1 MKAFHVLGIATVVAV
16 GSWVCWSTR
25 SELPGREVKVKGG
38 RTTID
43 FLPGTLK
50 KDRLTVEFSK
60 ELPKDDCV
68 SCSLPGFAIRDADL
82 RFRIDNGRLAG
93 FEGGKISHRGSFQ
106 LVGGKK
112 SVAADEMT
120 IRPDK
125 SENGGLALTVD
136 SPEGSFVAFELRRPR
151 SLHRKGSRQL
161 VLQDMD
167 VVISDELADVLG
179 DDELAGSTVGSVT
192 LYAESEGAEDLELA
206 EDAPPAAGLDVSLSA
221 MGLLAVASNPTAK
234 VGTYPNGRTG
244 LTMSTTSCNVGTVN
258 IPWNA
263 PMQTTHPVIAL
274 NLYRVRNGQFEQVG
288 WSWLKHGFLAT
299 NSNGCGT
306 CQNPG
311 TGSLLG
317 LNCSDTY
324 GTGNNGDRT
333 YLGGR
338 DEFNPFTGVWTCTNS
353 WFSNYQND
361 CTRRN
366 PGQVTLD
373 AVDHRLDCLDSDLG
387 NANSQYLY
395 EAYYLTAN
403 DINTY
408 NNIGSR
414 DATFAWNGTSWT
426 ISTTTAMVQGPAINR
441 WGEMRSTAQPQTEGD
456 VIVAVQTTSLG
467 GGMYHYE
474 FAVYNHTLDR
484 QVREFSVPMPYGAT
498 VQNIGFRD
506 VDRDANNQWT
516 ATQNAHSLVW
526 TSPTFGSANPN
537 PLKYASVFNFRFDAN
552 VEPASSSATM
562 ALYKPGVLQSLAA
575 ATKGPLFLDP
585 PASFSVINGS
595 QRSGNLQSL
604 TDADADRLVLGPID
618 SGARGGSG
626 ISTSSFAPAGTINQ
640 ITLGIRSSNT
650 LDTGGGAVQTVEA
663 YNWNTSAYE
672 LLDTRPTTVG
682 DSTTI
687 LKVTTNAS
695 RFVNGSTREVNLR
708 IMHAAVAGS
717 VSNRWTMA
725 FDQIGTHFN

>member
-1 MKAFHVLGIATVVAV
+1 MKAFHVLGIAAAVAV
-16 GSWVCWSTR
+16 GTWACWSTR
-25 SELPGREVKVKGG
+25 TELPGREVRVKGG

-60 ELPKDDCV
+60 ELPKDDCA
-68 SCSLPGFAIRDADL
+68 SCALPGFAIRDADL
-82 RFRIDNGRLAG
+82 RFRVEKGRLAG
-93 FEGGKISHRGSFQ
+93 FEGGKISHHGSFQ

-125 SENGGLALTVD
+125 SAKGGLALSVD
-136 SPEGSFVAFELRRPR
+136 SSEGSFVAFELRKPR
-151 SLHRKGSRQL
+151 SLHRKGKRQL

-179 DDELAGSTVGSVT
+179 DEALAGSTVGSVT

-206 EDAPPAAGLDVSLSA
+206 EDAPPPMAGLDVSLSA
-221 MGLLAVASNPTAK
+221 MGSLAVATNPTAK

-317 LNCSDTY
+317 INCSDTY

-366 PGQVTLD
+366 PGAVTID

-387 NANSQYLY
+387 NANSQYIY

-403 DINTY
+403 DVNTY

-414 DATFAWNGTSWT
+414 DATFSWNGSSWT
-426 ISTTTAMVQGPAINR
+426 ITTTTAMVQGPAINR

-467 GGMYHYE
+467 GGMWHYE

-484 QVREFSVPMPYGAT
+484 QVREFSVPMPYGAN

-506 VDRDANNQWT
+506 IDRDANNQWT
-516 ATQNAHSLVW
+516 ATQNPHSLVW

-537 PLKYASVFNFRFDAN
+537 PLKYGSVFNFRFDAD
-552 VEPASSSATM
+552 VEPASALATM
-562 ALYKPGVLQSLAA
+562 NLYKPGVLQSLTA

-585 PASFSVINGS
+585 PASYSVINGTV
-595 QRSGNLQSL
+595 RSGNLQSL
-604 TDADADRLVLGPID
+604 ADVDADRLVLGPED
-618 SGARGGSG
+618 SGSRSGTG
-626 ISTSSFAPAGTINQ
+626 ISGSFFAPAGTTNT
-640 ITLGIRSSNT
+640 ITLGVRSSNT
-650 LDTGGGAVQTVEA
+650 LTTGGPVQKIDLW
-663 YNWNTSAYE
+663 NWTTNAYE
-672 LLDTRPTTVG
+672 NLDTRPTTNT
-682 DSTTI
+682 DTST
-687 LKVTTNAS
+687 LVNVTTNAS
-695 RFVNGSTREVNLR
+695 RFVNSSTREVKCRVLHV
-708 IMHAAVAGS
+708 MTAANG
-717 VSNRWTMA
+717 NRWTMA
-725 FDQIGTHFN
+725 LDQVGVHFN